1 MAYLFQGTQEQSYV
15 AHVMAYAACI
25 GQYQNEDHCV
35 QIDLSTVLST
45 SSDATTVNSLTSN
58 QAAESSKSTDTTT
71 VNSLTSS
78 PTTESS
84 ESTETTTVDSSSPHQ
99 NKIRLYYFIPFLFI
113 IYKAL
118 QRMHFYI

>member
-25 GQYQNEDHCV
+25 GQYQDEDHC
-35 QIDLSTVLST
+35 
-45 SSDATTVNSLTSN
+45 
-58 QAAESSKSTDTTT
+58 DTT
-71 VNSLTSS
+71 SGK
-78 PTTESS
+78 
-84 ESTETTTVDSSSPHQ
+84 SSSYNQ

-118 QRMHFYI
+118 Q